1 MTEILNFLIAVCDDR
16 ENWKIKHG
24 LSDSVLLIFF
34 ARLTGAKYW

>member
-1 MTEILNFLIAVCDDR
+1 MTEIINFLIAVGDEP
-16 ENWKIKHG
+16 ENWKIRHG